1 MLKDILPQETEEQKI
16 SRADRDDYAYMR
28 GRSDAEQELPRDPS
42 VYYSTQRDIDCY
54 NMGYSAGEYYNG
66 K

>member
-1 MLKDILPQETEEQKI
+1 MIKGILPKHTEEQKV
-16 SRADRDDYAYMR
+16 SRESRDDFAYSL

-42 VYYSTQRDIDCY
+42 VYYDNKRDIDCY